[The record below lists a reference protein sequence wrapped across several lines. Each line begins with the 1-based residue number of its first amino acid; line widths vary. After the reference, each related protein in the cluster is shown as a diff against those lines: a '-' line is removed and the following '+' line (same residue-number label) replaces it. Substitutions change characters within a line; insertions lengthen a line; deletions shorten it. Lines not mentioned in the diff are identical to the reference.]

1 MTKQR
6 DVGDLQQVALR
17 PAASTPDTPYRPA
30 PDMSGINS
38 LIQGLSNIS
47 ENVAQLGVTMARAD
61 KQKRDDPEAKRNA
74 YARSSIAAAQAGD
87 DPAAIGKLRDGASD
101 EHEREGYDIA
111 LVEKLA
117 RDQDA
122 EWNTLASQSGANNVD
137 WQEQKRAFAQKS
149 AGLITTDAGRARL
162 AELMDNSVSRYTA
175 AANTTTAQNIGQS
188 RDIALRQETNLLTD
202 TFSKKPEEAQA
213 EMDELFNSAKF
224 KALQPAERQQAI
236 ERIIDGVVSSG
247 NAVAFESLGSLKG
260 PDGVPIKQ
268 TYADKW
274 TVAGK
279 SVVDNA
285 RKMNPEAYAKA
296 EKQVAEAGGDFLKLW
311 KMRQGTPAG
320 DIILK
325 YTIDNAT
332 GAAAA
337 NDALGGLATEFATN
351 PNLDVDQFKAKY
363 LKNLKEQGTD
373 LQGEQFTAFNSA
385 FDGVAQSY
393 KTAGRAAAGANA
405 EAQLKGT
412 LTKAVNAVFESN
424 LPNGIDVATN
434 AANAY
439 LANMGAIHNL
449 TTADKLKMFDAIV
462 QGAITKGNTKALD
475 ALAGVEIN
483 GQKLSDWNLDKW
495 ALYKEQAASQD
506 RQQKAIATEPA
517 YLDALNKSDQGEFT
531 DEDEKVLRA
540 AGVTEDK
547 IRTVR
552 NNNIQSQNALR
563 TAREKV
569 LKDNFETQTKAEL
582 GSKAAEAINAGT
594 AAGTIQPYKNAFM
607 GKDVSVSAEDQF
619 SAGVDILKGV
629 YQRQFYADW
638 QRDPSKRGAQPT
650 EAARDQYVKQRVQQ
664 AYSNNGRM
672 DPETE
677 GIAKA
682 FVLKSSRENYEVSQS
697 DMEQLKS
704 LRQLYE
710 GGTYAQPLW
719 DKAFGDEKGRKFF
732 ETLLYSMPGNDVQS
746 AFAEARRVRDTPDHE
761 LPKLP
766 REDLKVAVPEVRT
779 LVNSAVTVPEP
790 QKGVIFSNDTS
801 TEEDAVVNE
810 LLADKFQYYYGITSG
825 DAEAAKKKAA
835 AWYTDNYIHMNGRA
849 VQISQFAGGLKKG
862 DRQVYVAKVLQN
874 ALDRYRE
881 HYKDK
886 LGGDIMID
894 NVPGKPGQ
902 LMFID
907 KDFKTPV
914 TPVTVSWDELVK
926 DYDGTSK
933 RAETKAMKDAQDR
946 GEIKKKLDEMPAV
959 IDLLPK

>member
-1 MTKQR
+1 
-6 DVGDLQQVALR
+6 
-17 PAASTPDTPYRPA
+17 
-30 PDMSGINS
+30 MSGINS

-47 ENVAQLGVTMARAD
+47 ENVAQLGVTMARVD
-61 KQKRDDPEAKRNA
+61 RQKRDDPERKRNA
-74 YARSSIAAAQAGD
+74 YARSSIAAAQTGD
-87 DPAAIGKLRDGASD
+87 DPVAIAKLRDASTD
-101 EHEREGYDIA
+101 ENEREGYDIA

-117 RDQDA
+117 KDKEA
-122 EWNTLASQSGANNVD
+122 EWSTLAAQSGPNNVD
-137 WQEQKRAFAQKS
+137 WDAQKKNFATNS
-149 AGLITTDAGRARL
+149 AALITTDAGRARL
-162 AELMDNSVSRYTA
+162 AELMDSSVNRYVGASNQTD
-175 AANTTTAQNIGQS
+175 AQNIGEE
-188 RDIALRQETNLLTD
+188 RLIKLRQQANGVLLE
-202 TFSKKPEEAQA
+202 SLAKGPEAAQK
-213 EMDELFNSAKF
+213 ELDDLFASDQF
-224 KALQPAERQQAI
+224 KVLGPAERQRSV
-236 ERIIDGVVSSG
+236 ENVIDGVVSSG

-296 EKQVAEAGGDFLKLW
+296 EKQVAEAGGDFYKLW
-311 KMRQGTPAG
+311 KMRQGTPVG
-320 DIILK
+320 DGILK
-325 YTIDNAT
+325 YSIDIAT

-337 NDALGGLATEFATN
+337 NDATGQLATEFATN
-351 PNLDVDQFKAKY
+351 PNLDVDQFKASY
-363 LKNLKEQGTD
+363 LKDLKEQGID
-373 LQGEQFTAFNSA
+373 LTGEQFTAFNSA

-412 LTKAVNAVFESN
+412 LTKAVNSVFESN
-424 LPNGIDVATN
+424 LSKGVDVATKAVN
-434 AANAY
+434 TY
-439 LANMGAIHNL
+439 IANMGALHNL

-475 ALAGVEIN
+475 ALAGVEVN
-483 GQKLSDWNLDKW
+483 GQKLADWNLDKW

-594 AAGTIQPYKNAFM
+594 AAGTIQPYKNTFM

-766 REDLKVAVPEVRT
+766 RDDLKLAVPEVRT
-779 LVNSAVTVPEP
+779 LVNDAVTVPEP
-790 QKGVIFSNDTS
+790 QKGVLWNDVTTS
-801 TEEDAVVNE
+801 EDAVVNE

-907 KDFKTPV
+907 KDYKTPV
-914 TPVTVSWDELVK
+914 SSATVSWDELVK